1 MKRPI
6 AKQRSPRTVAP
17 EIAYLDDMRRHRQKP
32 GSFDELS
39 DMAIQM
45 YEAEA
50 DLYVAHDTHPDIMD
64 EYDEHDKGEDKLCL
78 EAIALAGVL
87 LEHRRPEAQLTF
99 EDFVVPEPD
108 DAVVRVQ
115 ESSIGKALLAGP
127 DTQFAIKSDG
137 SHYPVL
143 DIRRKNLTLNGI
155 SVRAWGVGLPTVGDN
170 QWTR

>member
-78 EAIALAGVL
+78 EAIALAGGSSNIVDL
-87 LEHRRPEAQLTF
+87 RR
-99 EDFVVPEPD
+99 
-108 DAVVRVQ
+108 
-115 ESSIGKALLAGP
+115 SSRSKILSFLSRTMRLCA
-127 DTQFAIKSDG
+127 
-137 SHYPVL
+137 Y
-143 DIRRKNLTLNGI
+143 KNLLSEKHFSPVQTRSLRLNLTGHTIRCLI
-155 SVRAWGVGLPTVGDN
+155 SAEKTSR
-170 QWTR
+170 